1 MVLQKLFIIYW
12 FVEVWQELSIIG
24 GLLRSSKKS
33 ATCGGLWRSKAMDD
47 VWKKK
52 KKDVEALTSNVL

>member
-1 MVLQKLFIIYW
+1 
-12 FVEVWQELSIIG
+12 
-24 GLLRSSKKS
+24 LLRSSKKS
-33 ATCGGLWRSKAMDD
+33 ATCGGLWRCKAMDD